1 MWKQLAVGVI
11 IAAGSLYAPA
21 PAQNQFDNI
30 QRERARQMLR
40 DLRDAM
46 QHHYYDPQYHGIDL
60 EARFKAADT
69 KLQTVTNLG
78 DALIAIAQTLDA
90 LKDSH
95 TFFLPPSR
103 NTHREYGYVLQMI
116 GDRCFITAVRPNR
129 DATEKL
135 AVGDEVLTWQN
146 FTPKRDTLWTMNYI
160 FNGLLSLPVMNFV
173 VRGPDGAPRKV
184 EVSPKV
190 TREKQIL
197 DLNDNN
203 DFWKLVRDEEND
215 EHDNRQRLAE
225 FGDALLI
232 WKMPEFDL
240 TDEEADRLAMKEAR
254 KYQTLVV
261 DLRGNPGGYV
271 KTLER
276 MVGDVMDHE
285 VTIATRTGRKDDLKP
300 EIAKSRGAN
309 AFSGKLIVLIDSR
322 SASAAE
328 LFARVVQIE
337 HRGTVIG
344 DHSSGSVMESRHYQ
358 FHQGADVQIFYGASI
373 TEADLIMGDGKS
385 LEHTGVAPDE
395 LILPTPADLAAGRD
409 PVLARAAK
417 IAGVELDPVKAGKL
431 FPIEWRKD

>member
-160 FNGLLSLPVMNFV
+160 FNGLLSLPVMNLWCAA
-173 VRGPDGAPRKV
+173 RMAL
-184 EVSPKV
+184 
-190 TREKQIL
+190 RE
-197 DLNDNN
+197 
-203 DFWKLVRDEEND
+203 
-215 EHDNRQRLAE
+215 
-225 FGDALLI
+225 
-232 WKMPEFDL
+232 
-240 TDEEADRLAMKEAR
+240 
-254 KYQTLVV
+254 
-261 DLRGNPGGYV
+261 
-271 KTLER
+271 
-276 MVGDVMDHE
+276 
-285 VTIATRTGRKDDLKP
+285 
-300 EIAKSRGAN
+300 
-309 AFSGKLIVLIDSR
+309 R
-322 SASAAE
+322 SKF
-328 LFARVVQIE
+328 LP
-337 HRGTVIG
+337 
-344 DHSSGSVMESRHYQ
+344 
-358 FHQGADVQIFYGASI
+358 
-373 TEADLIMGDGKS
+373 KS
-385 LEHTGVAPDE
+385 LARSKYWISMTTTTSGNWCATKKTTNTTTGSDWLNLE
-395 LILPTPADLAAGRD
+395 TRC
-409 PVLARAAK
+409 
-417 IAGVELDPVKAGKL
+417 
-431 FPIEWRKD
+431 